1 MRRRT
6 AGAGFARKVAMNYRH
21 AYHAGNFADV
31 VKHAV
36 FARVVAHLKE
46 KPTAFRIIDTHA
58 GAGLT
63 DLAGAE
69 ATRTGEWQAGIGRLL
84 SAPLPA
90 DVAAL
95 LAPYLAVVRALNAGR
110 GLATYPGS
118 PLLAR
123 AWLRPQDRLLACE
136 IEPKAAAALARRL
149 KGDERTTAVML
160 DGWTAL
166 CAWVPPKE
174 RRGAVLIDPPFEQP
188 DEFERMR
195 EKLREAHRKWSRGI
209 YLLWYP
215 IKDRHDADAFAQRLA
230 RLGIAKILRAEIMVE
245 TLARADRLIGS
256 GLVVVNPP
264 WRLER
269 ELAILLPA
277 LAAVLARD
285 RRGRSRV
292 DWLAGEN

>member
-149 KGDERTTAVML
+149 KGDEL
-160 DGWTAL
+160 
-166 CAWVPPKE
+166 
-174 RRGAVLIDPPFEQP
+174 LIDPPFEQP